1 MVLTAPKVFAVVTER
16 LERELALVEA
26 RFSAELVSDLP
37 CVNELVTHVERYR
50 GKMLRPSLVL
60 TSAMVASGLGEH
72 AAGEPDGGQSNIS
85 EAHRTVAA
93 VVEMIHMATLVHDD
107 VLDEA
112 QMRRQGRTVNDM
124 AGNETA
130 VMLGDYLFSHA
141 YHLVSGLDQ
150 PTIARVLCE
159 ATNTVCE
166 GELLQLA
173 NRNNWELDEP
183 TYFQI
188 IRRKT
193 AALCG
198 VSCRVGA
205 MLSGATGRLTEALA
219 DYGMSLG
226 VAFQIIDDLLDLT
239 GDPAVVG
246 KSLGRDLYKGKLTLP
261 LIHHLHVTR
270 QQQGRL
276 AKALRELPPDAP
288 AVLDGEL
295 LQEVPQLLAATQ
307 SLDYAR
313 QRARQCVTAACN
325 SLDELPPGLSREFL
339 QQVAEAVVTRKS

>member
-1 MVLTAPKVFAVVTER
+1 MVLVAPKGSLIVAQW

-26 RFSAELVSDLP
+26 RFSAELLSDLP
-37 CVNELVTHVERYR
+37 CVNELVSHVERYR

-60 TSAMVASGLGEH
+60 TSSLVSGG
-72 AAGEPDGGQSNIS
+72 GEPS
-85 EAHRTVAA
+85 ETTADEAQRTVAA

-112 QMRRQGRTVNDM
+112 QMRRQGRTVNEL

-141 YHLVSGLDQ
+141 YHMVSSLER
-150 PTIARVLCE
+150 PAIARVLCD

-188 IRRKT
+188 IDRKT

-205 MLSGATGRLTEALA
+205 MLSGANSRQVEALV
-219 DYGMSLG
+219 DYGMKLG

-246 KSLGRDLYKGKLTLP
+246 KSLGRDLDKGKLTLP
-261 LIHHLHVTR
+261 LIHHLQLTR
-270 QQQGRL
+270 KERGRL
-276 AKALRELPPDAP
+276 ATALSRLPKDGSASLDAALLRE
-288 AVLDGEL
+288 
-295 LQEVPQLLAATQ
+295 VPGLLAATG

-313 QRARQCVTAACN
+313 QRARQCVAEAQK
-325 SLDELPPGLSREFL
+325 SLQELPASITRDFL
-339 QQVAEAVVTRKS
+339 HQVAEAVVTRKS